1 MYKILKQQ
9 NNADNVWE
17 FHVENGSIWGT
28 EDVAVAVDK
37 IEELV
42 QTTPS
47 QQLHL
52 IEVINTVV
60 NVSIVESTDPIEP
73 VEP

>member
-28 EDVAVAVDK
+28 TEVELAVDK
-37 IEELV
+37 IEELE

-52 IEVINTVV
+52 LSMSFLLLRGQFFLVKEN
-60 NVSIVESTDPIEP
+60 S
-73 VEP
+73 